1 MKLLKNKFFITV
13 VAVAI
18 VLSVVPTV
26 LSLTGHTDLVRSGL
40 SVIATPFRAVFNWAA
55 DGIKG
60 FGAYFSGVDALI
72 EENERL
78 RAELELYR
86 DAAARAEL
94 AEGENAWLR
103 EQLGFVNTY
112 SEYTMVD
119 AKITGRSTNNYSETF
134 TLNRGTESGVD
145 VNMAVITPSGVVGYV
160 KEVGLGWCRV
170 VTVTDPTSAVGVYTA
185 TGLYGTVEGSTEW
198 RQDGYAVMHTD
209 ALIEA
214 ETMLYSTG
222 YGNIYPA
229 GLPVGKIVSSEK
241 DKYGHIYTY
250 TVDPAVDFDKIT
262 YVMIVTGRTV
272 STGGA
277 G

>member
-1 MKLLKNKFFITV
+1 MDNKQ
-13 VAVAI
+13 VAARV
-18 VLSVVPTV
+18 
-26 LSLTGHTDLVRSGL
+26 
-40 SVIATPFRAVFNWAA
+40 
-55 DGIKG
+55 
-60 FGAYFSGVDALI
+60 
-72 EENERL
+72 E
-78 RAELELYR
+78 ELERENAHVEVL
-86 DAAARAEL
+86 
-94 AEGENAWLR
+94 EGENAWLR

-160 KEVGLGWCRV
+160 KDFVLGWCRV

-241 DKYGHIYTY
+241 DKYGHVYTY
-250 TVDPAVDFDKIT
+250 TVDPAVDFDAIT
-262 YVMIVTGRTV
+262 YVMIVTGKTV
-272 STGGA
+272 SAGGA